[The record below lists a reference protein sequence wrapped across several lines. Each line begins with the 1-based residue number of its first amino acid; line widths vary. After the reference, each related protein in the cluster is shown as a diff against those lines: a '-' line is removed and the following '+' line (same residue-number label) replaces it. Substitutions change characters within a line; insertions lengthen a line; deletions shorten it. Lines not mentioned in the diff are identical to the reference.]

1 MKKKVTPE
9 FIAEARDLSL
19 SGFTHLQIQKSLGIS
34 HTTFYAHPELI
45 DTIRE
50 AEQELRLDIVNDIKS
65 SSNNGEV
72 AAQIFLSKRLNLFTT
87 SYKMPQIKT
96 VKSALVQISRIN
108 ADLANGVLP
117 PELASSLIKNIDTF
131 IKAFEVS
138 ELAKEVENIKEL
150 LEVQRK

>member
-9 FIAEARDLSL
+9 FIAEAKELAL

-45 DTIRE
+45 ATIRE
-50 AEQELRLDIVNDIKS
+50 AEQELRLAIVNDIKS

-96 VKSALVQISRIN
+96 VKSALTQISRIN

-117 PELASSLIKNIDTF
+117 PELANNLIKNIDTF

-138 ELAKEVENIKEL
+138 ELEKRIEA
-150 LEVQRK
+150 LEDK